1 MGDVRQIIA
10 SLDQLNREEIE
21 EILVAAR
28 ERLETMSEDDWEAS
42 RVETALG
49 DALLPDG
56 QLDFAKLRARG
67 KIITLEELFPEGDST
82 DES

>member
-21 EILVAAR
+21 KILLAAQ
-28 ERLETMSEDDWEAS
+28 ERLERLSDEDEWEAS
-42 RVETALG
+42 HIEAALG

-67 KIITLEELFPEGDST
+67 KIITLEEL
-82 DES
+82 